1 LEMKEWITGR
11 NPVYECL
18 RANRRHFFRLLIAKG
33 VEEKG
38 RVSEIIALAKEKR
51 LPVERVERL
60 AREELA
66 ENPQGVAMEAS
77 QYPYADLDAIF
88 TLAKKK
94 GEPLFILMLDQ
105 VQDPQNLGT
114 LIRSAEVFGVHGV
127 VIPSHRAAGVTP
139 AVVNA
144 SSGASEHLLIAPD
157 NLAQAIDAIKAQ
169 DAWVIG
175 LDMDENAT
183 PLSKT
188 NLKGP
193 LAVVVGSE
201 GEGLRRLV
209 REKCDLI
216 TYIPMKGKVASL
228 NAAVA
233 GSIVL
238 QAAAAVR

>member
-1 LEMKEWITGR
+1 MKEWITGR

-18 RANRRHFFRLLIAKG
+18 RAGRRHFFRLLIAKG

-38 RVSEIIALAKEKR
+38 RVSEIITLAKEKR
-51 LPVERVERL
+51 LPLERVERL
-60 AREELA
+60 ALEELA
-66 ENPQGVAMEAS
+66 ENPQGVALEAS

-88 TLAKKK
+88 ALTKKK

-175 LDMDENAT
+175 LDMDEENAT
-183 PLSKT
+183 LLAKT

-216 TYIPMKGKVASL
+216 TTIPMKGQVASL

>member
-1 LEMKEWITGR
+1 MKEWITGR

-18 RANRRHFFRLLIAKG
+18 RAGRRHFFRLLIASG

-38 RVSEIIALAKEKR
+38 RVSDILALGKEKR
-51 LPVERVERL
+51 LSVERVERL
-60 AREELA
+60 TLNEFS
-66 ENPQGVAMEAS
+66 ENPQGVALQAS
-77 QYPYADLDAIF
+77 EYPYTDLDAIF
-88 TLAKKK
+88 ALAKKK
-94 GEPLFILMLDQ
+94 GEALFILMLDQ

-114 LIRSAEVFGVHGV
+114 LIRSAEVFGVHGLV
-127 VIPSHRAAGVTP
+127 MPSHRAVGVTP

-175 LDMDENAT
+175 LDMDEENAT
-183 PLSKT
+183 PLAKT

-193 LAVVVGSE
+193 LALVVGSE

-216 TYIPMKGKVASL
+216 TSIPMRGKVASL

>member
-1 LEMKEWITGR
+1 MKEWITGR

-60 AREELA
+60 ALEELA

-88 TLAKKK
+88 AFAKNK
-94 GEPLFILMLDQ
+94 GEALFILMLDQ
-105 VQDPQNLGT
+105 VQNPQNLGT

-157 NLAQAIDAIKAQ
+157 NLTQAIDAIKAQ